1 MQRRLLLGAALT
13 GLATPALAQTRSW
26 PTRPVRFVVPG
37 APGTGPDVLAR
48 MWGQRLGERLGQ
60 SVVVENRAGASGII
74 GTEAAA
80 QAPADGHNFLFGY
93 NQLVTLNPLLYRRL
107 PYDATKL
114 VPVSLLSRTAYAFIV
129 PRDLPVNTLPELLAM
144 ARSKPGE
151 MVLGTPGL
159 GSAAQLMGILL
170 KERTGADFMH
180 VPFRSS
186 PLNEIAAGQVQL
198 AIEAVAVGVALGGGA
213 NARAKIIATTGPER
227 EPTLPDV
234 ATVKETIP
242 GFEVAGWYAMW
253 APPGTPAAPVE
264 GMAAAVAETVND
276 PWLRERFASLS
287 AHLIGTGP
295 ATLTAAIARDM
306 EFWGGIVRQS
316 GIVLEL

>member
-1 MQRRLLLGAALT
+1 MHRRCLLAAALT
-13 GLATPALAQTRSW
+13 ALAAPALAQRAW
-26 PTRPVRFVVPG
+26 PTRPVRFIVPG

-48 MWGQRLGERLGQ
+48 MWAQRLPERLGQ
-60 SVVVENRAGASGII
+60 PVVVENRAGASGII

-80 QAPADGHNFLFGY
+80 QAAPDGHGFLFGY

-107 PYDATKL
+107 PYDAGRL
-114 VPVSLLSRTAYAFIV
+114 VPVALLSRTAYALIV
-129 PRDLPVNTLPELLAM
+129 PRELPAATLPDLLAL
-144 ARSKPGE
+144 ARSRPGE
-151 MVLGTPGL
+151 LVLGSPGL

-170 KERTGADFMH
+170 KERTGAEFLH

-198 AIEAVAVGVALGGGA
+198 AIEAVAVGVALSGGTA
-213 NARAKIIATTGPER
+213 ARARIIATTGPDR
-227 EPTLPDV
+227 EPSLPDV
-234 ATVKETIP
+234 PAVKEVIP
-242 GFEVAGWYAMW
+242 GFEVAGWYALW
-253 APPGTPAAPVE
+253 APPGTPPGPVE

-295 ATLTAAIARDM
+295 QTLIAATARDM
-306 EFWGGIVRQS
+306 EFWGGVVRQS
-316 GIVLEL
+316 GIVLDL